1 MMIVAIIIGFVQVQN
16 LDFIKTENEHDSL
29 LLIGASGLYKKMS
42 TFMMNMNC
50 YEDSSCMRH
59 SPSRLPASAMWPWSL
74 PASSSLME
82 SWRSFKV
89 TQTISHIDNVFVTSY
104 HDSVIGHYFIIFMTL
119 SSVLVGFILI
129 QFYYPVNLQLLFIA
143 NLKHKYIKE
152 DQKKTKVPSLLR
164 YMIRYDFISK
174 PGRQIVTFLILCNF
188 GLWITYNFEIQKVI
202 QCNIICRENNDFSGK
217 CHS

>member
-89 TQTISHIDNVFVTSY
+89 TQNISHIDNVFVTSY
-104 HDSVIGHYFIIFMTL
+104 HDSVIGHYFLFFVTL

-164 YMIRYDFISK
+164 CMIRYDSFLK